1 MIFFGRGSPQ
11 LVCALVIFLHAGSA
25 VGFNSTF
32 GAAGVRCIERERQ
45 ALLMFK
51 QSLVDK
57 QGVLST
63 WGSEERR
70 KDCCSWTGV
79 KCSNRIGHVIQLDLH
94 NKSLSGTLSPS
105 LFELQYLTF
114 LNLGGNDIASSQIP
128 ESISSLKRLQYLD
141 LSSNRLSGSLPSQ
154 LGNLTSLRFLDL
166 SGNRLSGSLPSL
178 LGNLSSLRFL
188 DLGSNE
194 FHSVENLEWLSRL
207 SLLKYLDLSGIDLS
221 KVNNWLQLVNKLPHL
236 TTLRLNSCNLLD
248 VTPQPLPMN
257 NSSTSLAVLELYDN
271 NLTATMFQWLF
282 NFSNSLVHLDLS
294 DNQLQ
299 GLIPEAF
306 GDMIFLEELDLWGN
320 QFEGGIQ
327 KSFGNMCK
335 LRRLDLSYNNLK
347 GMLPEF
353 FGNLSG
359 CLELTLET
367 LSIYDNKFM
376 GPLPNAIR
384 NFSSLKELFL
394 SYNRLNGTVPH
405 CVGLLSELETFHISG
420 NSFNGVITEA
430 HFSKLFKLKVL
441 ALSSN
446 FLSFNISL
454 DWIPPFQLNN
464 IFLCSCKL
472 GPKFPKW
479 LQTQR
484 NFSILDISRNEIS
497 DSIPDWFWE
506 ISSGADQINISSNRI
521 YGILPYFSMKF
532 SGYPGIDLSHNK
544 LEGPLPLF
552 PANMSS
558 LSLFNNGFSGNISS
572 LCSVTGN
579 TFQLLDISFNQLSG
593 ELPDCMASWSNLKIL
608 NLGHNHL
615 FGKIP
620 SSIGSLNMLETLILR
635 NNSFSGE
642 IPWSLGGCIH
652 LQFVDLSH
660 NNFSGLVP
668 DWIGG
673 RLGNLTYLLLRSNNF
688 YGDIPLQLCQLTKMM
703 VLDFS
708 NNTLC
713 GNIPWCIHNM
723 TALTKKENLVGYH
736 MFLATITRDHVR
748 LFYPYVDNAF
758 IVWKGTEYEFAK
770 NLRNLRLIDL
780 SSNNLTGEIPQ
791 QICSLFELVQLN
803 LSRNQLTG
811 GIPANIGQMRSLES
825 LDLSRNQLSGQLPS
839 SMSQLSFLS
848 ILNLSNNNFCGRIPL
863 STQLQS
869 FPAYAFANNSAL
881 CGPPLTPTC
890 PDDEKPSAGGGR
902 DIQDDG
908 DEFWKG
914 FKPSME
920 LGMAFG
926 FLGVLALEFVHPWK
940 HVCILLFNYMK
951 ITLNNLK
958 GYLCLIVAALGLV
971 VTVNATRLRRKLRF

>member
-1 MIFFGRGSPQ
+1 MKFFGRGSPQ
-11 LVCALVIFLHAGSA
+11 LVCALVILLHAGSA
-25 VGFNSTF
+25 VGFNSTS

-51 QSLVDK
+51 QSLVDE
-57 QGVLST
+57 QDVLST
-63 WGSEERR
+63 WGSEEGR

-79 KCSNRIGHVIQLDLH
+79 KCSNRTGHVIWLDLH
-94 NKSLSGTLSPS
+94 DKSLNGTLSPS
-105 LFELQYLTF
+105 LFELQYLTY
-114 LNLGGNDIASSQIP
+114 LNLSLNDIGSSYIP
-128 ESISSLKRLQYLD
+128 ESISSLKRLKYLD
-141 LSSNRLSGSLPSQ
+141 LS
-154 LGNLTSLRFLDL
+154 D
-166 SGNRLSGSLPSL
+166 NRLSGSLPSL
-178 LGNLSSLRFL
+178 LGNLTSLLLL
-188 DLGSNE
+188 DLGFNE
-194 FHSVENLEWLSRL
+194 FHSVENLEWLYHL
-207 SLLKYLDLSGIDLS
+207 SFLKYLDLSGIDLS
-221 KVNNWLQLVNKLPHL
+221 KVNNWLQVVNKLPHL
-236 TTLRLNSCNLLD
+236 TNLQLRSCNLLD
-248 VTPQPLPMN
+248 VVPEPLPMN
-257 NSSTSLAVLELYDN
+257 NTSTSLAFLKLSYN
-271 NLTATMFQWLF
+271 NLTAAMFQWLF

-294 DNQLQ
+294 YNQLQ

-306 GDMIFLEELDLWGN
+306 GNMIFLEELYLSDN

-335 LRRLDLSYNNLK
+335 LRLLDLSYNNLE

-367 LSIYDNKFM
+367 LSIYVNKFM
-376 GPLPNAIR
+376 GPLPDAIR

-394 SYNRLNGTVPH
+394 TNNALNGTVPNLI
-405 CVGLLSELETFHISG
+405 GLLSELEYLYLWG

-430 HFSKLFKLKVL
+430 HFSKLSKLKGL

-446 FLSFNISL
+446 FLRFNISP
-454 DWIPPFQLNN
+454 DWIPPFQLDY
-464 IFLCSCKL
+464 IFLRSCKL

-484 NFSILDISRNEIS
+484 KFSILDISSNEIS

-506 ISSGADQINISSNRI
+506 ISSGADHINISSNRI

-532 SGYPGIDLSHNK
+532 SGYPRIDLSHNK

-552 PANMSS
+552 PANISS

-579 TFQLLDISFNQLSG
+579 RFQLLDISFNQLSG

-620 SSIGSLNMLETLILR
+620 IFIGSLNMLETLVLP

-642 IPWSLGGCIH
+642 IPWSLGDCNH
-652 LQFVDLSH
+652 LRFVDMSH
-660 NNFSGLVP
+660 NNFTGLLP
-668 DWIGG
+668 GWIGE
-673 RLGNLTYLLLRSNNF
+673 RLVNLTYLLLRSNNF
-688 YGDIPLQLCQLTKMM
+688 YGDIPLRLCQLTKIM

-713 GNIPWCIHNM
+713 GNIPWCIDNM
-723 TALTKKENLVGYH
+723 TALTKKENLVDYH
-736 MFLATITRDHVR
+736 WYFSEYMRNIVR
-748 LFYPYVDNAF
+748 YVGFYVKKAF
-758 IVWKGTEYEFAK
+758 IMWKGTEHEFAE
-770 NLRNLRLIDL
+770 NLKILRLIDL

-791 QICSLFELVQLN
+791 QIWSLFELVQLN

-811 GIPANIGQMRSLES
+811 RIPADIGQMRSLES
-825 LDLSRNQLSGQLPS
+825 LDLSRNQLSGRLPS

-848 ILNLSNNNFCGRIPL
+848 ALNLSNNNFYGRIPL
-863 STQLQS
+863 GTQLQTFS
-869 FPAYAFANNSAL
+869 PYAFAGNSAL

-890 PDDEKPSAGGGR
+890 PEDEKPSAGGGR

-908 DEFWKG
+908 DEFWNG

-926 FLGVLALEFVHPWK
+926 FLGVLALKLDHPWK

-951 ITLNNLK
+951 IPLNNLK
-958 GYLCLIVAALGLV
+958 GYLYLIVAALGLV
-971 VTVNATRLRRKLRF
+971 VTVNATRLRRKFRF

>member
-1 MIFFGRGSPQ
+1 MMFFGSGSPQ
-11 LVCALVIFLHAGSA
+11 LVCVLVILLHAGSA
-25 VGFNSTF
+25 VGFNSTS

-79 KCSNRIGHVIQLDLH
+79 KCSNRTGHVIWLDLH
-94 NKSLSGTLSPS
+94 DKSLSGTLSPS
-105 LFELQYLTF
+105 LFELQYLTH
-114 LNLGGNDIASSQIP
+114 LNLSLNDIGSNCIP
-128 ESISSLKRLQYLD
+128 ESISSLKRLKYLD
-141 LSSNRLSGSLPSQ
+141 FSYNRLSGSFPSL
-154 LGNLTSLRFLDL
+154 LGNLTSLRFV
-166 SGNRLSGSLPSL
+166 
-178 LGNLSSLRFL
+178 
-188 DLGSNE
+188 DLGFNE
-194 FHSVENLEWLSRL
+194 FHSVGNLEWLYHL
-207 SLLKYLDLSGIDLS
+207 SFLKYLDLSGIDLS
-221 KVNNWLQLVNKLPHL
+221 KVNNWLQVVNKLPHL
-236 TTLRLNSCNLLD
+236 TNLHLSSCNLLD
-248 VTPQPLPMN
+248 VMSQPLPMFN
-257 NSSTSLAVLELYDN
+257 TSTSLVVLDLSGN
-271 NLTATMFQWLF
+271 NLTAAMFQWLF
-282 NFSNSLVHLDLS
+282 NFSNSLVHLNLRG
-294 DNQLQ
+294 NQLR

-306 GDMIFLEELDLWGN
+306 GSMIFLEELDLSDN

-335 LRRLDLSYNNLK
+335 LRLLYLSYNNLE

-359 CLELTLET
+359 CLELALES
-367 LSIYDNKFM
+367 LYIISNRFM
-376 GPLPNAIR
+376 GPLPDAIR

-394 SYNRLNGTVPH
+394 TNNALNGTVPNFI
-405 CVGLLSELETFHISG
+405 GLLSELEYLYLWD

-430 HFSKLFKLKVL
+430 HFSKLSKLKGL

-454 DWIPPFQLNN
+454 DWIPPFQLDY
-464 IFLCSCKL
+464 IFLSSCKL

-479 LQTQR
+479 LQTQG
-484 NFSILDISRNEIS
+484 NFSILDISSNEIS
-497 DSIPDWFWE
+497 DSIPKWFWE
-506 ISSGADQINISSNRI
+506 LSSGADKINISCNRI

-532 SGYPGIDLSHNK
+532 SGYPGIDLSQNK

-552 PANMSS
+552 PANTSS

-593 ELPDCMASWSNLKIL
+593 ELPHCMASWSNLKIL

-620 SSIGSLNMLETLILR
+620 RSIGSLNMLETLVLR

-688 YGDIPLQLCQLTKMM
+688 YGDIPLQLCQLTKII

-723 TALTKKENLVGYH
+723 TALTKKENLVGDH
-736 MFLATITRDHVR
+736 MFLAAITRDDLR
-748 LFYPYVDNAF
+748 LFYHYVDNAF

-780 SSNNLTGEIPQ
+780 SGNNLTGEIPQ

-839 SMSQLSFLS
+839 SMSQLTFLS

-890 PDDEKPSAGGGR
+890 AEDEIPLAGGGR

-926 FLGVLALEFVHPWK
+926 FLGVLALKLDHPWK
-940 HVCILLFNYMK
+940 HVCILLFKYMK
-951 ITLNNLK
+951 ITLHNLK

>member
-1 MIFFGRGSPQ
+1 MMFFGRGSPQ
-11 LVCALVIFLHAGSA
+11 LVCALVILLHAGGA
-25 VGFNSTF
+25 VGFNSTS

-51 QSLVDK
+51 QSLVDE
-57 QGVLST
+57 QDVLST

-79 KCSNRIGHVIQLDLH
+79 KCSNRTGHVIWLDLH
-94 NKSLSGTLSPS
+94 DKSLSGTLSPS
-105 LFELQYLTF
+105 LFKLQYLTY
-114 LNLGGNDIASSQIP
+114 LNLSWNDIGSIRIP
-128 ESISSLKRLQYLD
+128 ESISSLKQLKYLD
-141 LSSNRLSGSLPSQ
+141 LSVNRLSGSLPIL

-166 SGNRLSGSLPSL
+166 SFNK
-178 LGNLSSLRFL
+178 FY
-188 DLGSNE
+188 
-194 FHSVENLEWLSRL
+194 SVENLEWLSHL

-236 TTLRLNSCNLLD
+236 TNLRLNSCNLLD
-248 VTPQPLPMN
+248 VIPQPLPMN
-257 NSSTSLAVLELYDN
+257 NSSISLAVLELYDN

-282 NFSNSLVHLDLS
+282 NFSNSLVHLGLS
-294 DNQLQ
+294 YNQLQ

-306 GDMIFLEELDLWGN
+306 GNMIFLEELYLSDN

-335 LRRLDLSYNNLK
+335 LRLLDLSSNNLK
-347 GMLPEF
+347 GMLPDF
-353 FGNLSG
+353 LGNLSG
-359 CLELTLET
+359 CLELTFESLY
-367 LSIYDNKFM
+367 IRNNKFM

-384 NFSSLKELFL
+384 NFPSLKVLSL
-394 SYNRLNGTVPH
+394 SYNRLNGTVPNWS
-405 CVGLLSELETFHISG
+405 GLLSELEEFYISG

-430 HFSKLFKLKVL
+430 HFSKLSKLKGL
-441 ALSSN
+441 SLSSN

-454 DWIPPFQLNN
+454 DWIPPFQLDG
-464 IFLCSCKL
+464 IYLSSCKL

-479 LQTQR
+479 LQTQGS
-484 NFSILDISRNEIS
+484 FLYLDLSSNEIS
-497 DSIPDWFWE
+497 DTIPD
-506 ISSGADQINISSNRI
+506 
-521 YGILPYFSMKF
+521 
-532 SGYPGIDLSHNK
+532 LSQNK

-552 PANMSS
+552 PANSTS
-558 LSLFNNGFSGNISS
+558 LSLSNNGFSGKISS
-572 LCSVTGN
+572 LCSITGN
-579 TFQLLDISFNQLSG
+579 MFALLDISFNQLSG
-593 ELPDCMASWSNLKIL
+593 ELPDCMASWSKLEIL

-620 SSIGSLNMLETLILR
+620 IFIGSLKMLETLVLR

-642 IPWSLGGCIH
+642 IPWSLGDCNH
-652 LQFVDLSH
+652 LQFVDMSH
-660 NNFSGLVP
+660 NNFSGPLP
-668 DWIGG
+668 GWIGE
-673 RLGNLTYLLLRSNNF
+673 RLVNLTYLLLGSNNF
-688 YGDIPLQLCQLTKMM
+688 YGDIPLRLCQLTKIM

-713 GNIPWCIHNM
+713 GNIPWCIDNM
-723 TALTKKENLVGYH
+723 TALTKKENLVD
-736 MFLATITRDHVR
+736 DHWYVLYLGNNVR
-748 LFYPYVDNAF
+748 RGAAYVDKAY
-758 IVWKGTEYEFAK
+758 IVWKGTEYEFAE
-770 NLRNLRLIDL
+770 NLKILRLIDL

-791 QICSLFELVQLN
+791 QIWSLFELVQLN

-811 GIPANIGQMRSLES
+811 RIPADIGQMRSLES
-825 LDLSRNQLSGQLPS
+825 LDLSRNQLSGRLPS

-848 ILNLSNNNFCGRIPL
+848 ALNLSNNNFYGRIPL
-863 STQLQS
+863 GTQLQTFS
-869 FPAYAFANNSAL
+869 PYAFAGNSAL

-890 PDDEKPSAGGGR
+890 PEDEKPSAGCGR

-926 FLGVLALEFVHPWK
+926 FLGVLALKLDHPWK

-951 ITLNNLK
+951 IPLNNLK
-958 GYLCLIVAALGLV
+958 GYLYLIVAALGLV
-971 VTVNATRLRRKLRF
+971 VTVNATRLRRKFRF